1 MKLPENKE
9 ILKTLNTALVNLYE
23 KSENDI
29 ILAGYVNFTS
39 KSSEEEYDE
48 PAVSLDYVLW
58 LEEKLQNAQL
68 EIKILSEEIGIRE
81 NEINVRNGKIDELQ
95 STYIGQTDSLH
106 CSDGELYIE
115 YDENKTLVMNVE
127 QLYKDLPFIISQ
139 VVKEQKKT
147 HKMHLKML
155 KHSLKTIK

>member
-81 NEINVRNGKIDELQ
+81 NEINIRNGKIDELQ

>member
-1 MKLPENKE
+1 MENRNTKFRE
-9 ILKTLNTALVNLYE
+9 YFEETKNETVNVKTVECELGFSQTPHDISMV
-23 KSENDI
+23 SEN
-29 ILAGYVNFTS
+29 
-39 KSSEEEYDE
+39 
-48 PAVSLDYVLW
+48 YVLW

-68 EIKILSEEIGIRE
+68 EIKILEEEIDI
-81 NEINVRNGKIDELQ
+81 IQTKTDESK

-106 CSDGELYIE
+106 CSDGELYID
-115 YDENKTLVMNVE
+115 YDEDKTLVMDVE

>member
-1 MKLPENKE
+1 MKLAKE
-9 ILKTLNTALVNLYE
+9 ILNTLNTKFVNLFE

-29 ILAGYVNFTS
+29 VLAGYVNFTS

-48 PAVSLDYVLW
+48 PAVSLEYVLW

-68 EIKILSEEIGIRE
+68 EIKIQEEEISI
-81 NEINVRNGKIDELQ
+81 RNGKIDELQ

-115 YDENKTLVMNVE
+115 YDEDKTLVMDVE

-155 KHSLKTIK
+155 QESLNDIK

>member
-1 MKLPENKE
+1 MKLAKE
-9 ILKTLNTALVNLYE
+9 ILNTLNTKFVNLFE

-29 ILAGYVNFTS
+29 VLAGYVNFTS

-48 PAVSLDYVLW
+48 PAVSLEYVLW

-68 EIKILSEEIGIRE
+68 EIKIQEEEINI
-81 NEINVRNGKIDELQ
+81 RNGKIDELK

-115 YDENKTLVMNVE
+115 YDEDKTLVMNVE

-147 HKMHLKML
+147 NKMHLKML

>member
-1 MKLPENKE
+1 MENR
-9 ILKTLNTALVNLYE
+9 NTKFREYFEETKNETVNVKRVECELGFSQTPHDISMV
-23 KSENDI
+23 SEN
-29 ILAGYVNFTS
+29 
-39 KSSEEEYDE
+39 
-48 PAVSLDYVLW
+48 YVLW
-58 LEEKLQNAQL
+58 LEEKLQNAKL
-68 EIKILSEEIGIRE
+68 EIKIQEEEISI
-81 NEINVRNGKIDELQ
+81 RNGKIDELK

-115 YDENKTLVMNVE
+115 YDEDKTLVMDVE

-155 KHSLKTIK
+155 QESLNDIK